1 MRFLID
7 EDLPRSAA
15 GIVRQHGHEAVDVRD
30 IGLRGAKDPLIA
42 RYVQDEKLCLI
53 TADYD
58 FADVRNYP
66 PDQYFGIVVLDTPR
80 NATAR
85 YINQVLESFLNQ
97 AELVA
102 QLPGKLAIVAPGR
115 VRLRGA

>member
-1 MRFLID
+1 M
-7 EDLPRSAA
+7 
-15 GIVRQHGHEAVDVRD
+15 RD
-30 IGLRGAKDPLIA
+30 IGLRGAKDPQIA
-42 RYVQDEKLCLI
+42 RYVLDEKACLI

-66 PDQYFGIVVLDTPR
+66 PEQYCGIVVLDTPR

-85 YINQVLESFLNQ
+85 YINDLLDSFLRQ
-97 AELVA
+97 EDLVA

-115 VRLRGA
+115 VRMRGA

>member
-15 GIVRQHGHEAVDVRD
+15 DVVRRYGYEVVDVRD
-30 IGLRGAKDPLIA
+30 IGLRGAKDPQIA
-42 RYVQDEKLCLI
+42 RYVQDEQLCLI
-53 TADYD
+53 TADFD

-80 NATAR
+80 NATAH
-85 YINQVLESFLNQ
+85 YINQLLDSFLSQ
-97 AELVA
+97 ADTVV

-115 VRLRGA
+115 VCLRGG

>member
-7 EDLPRSAA
+7 EDLPRSTADL
-15 GIVRQHGHEAVDVRD
+15 VRHHGHEAVDVRD
-30 IGLRGAKDPLIA
+30 IGLRGAKDPQIA
-42 RYVQDEKLCLI
+42 RYVQDEQLCLI

-66 PDQYFGIVVLDTPR
+66 PDRYAGILILDTPR

-85 YINQVLESFLNQ
+85 YINQLLDSFLNQ
-97 AELVA
+97 DDLVA